1 MFVKKK
7 ITAHKN
13 LKWIQ
18 LTIKMCVV
26 EIFEFRE
33 MVSFIKRPVVKGIM
47 KVRVSVWMQHRGHVT
62 RRDVICNNNTYKLVK
77 HVINTRMSTIRL

>member
-1 MFVKKK
+1 MCSLSNENISLHEYIGTEVRSLKKM
-7 ITAHKN
+7 TVHKN
-13 LKWIQ
+13 LKWVQ

-47 KVRVSVWMQHRGHVT
+47 KVRVSVWMQR
-62 RRDVICNNNTYKLVK
+62 
-77 HVINTRMSTIRL
+77 